1 MKRFLAYM
9 SFQELE
15 RHQLALQRV
24 YILFGEQWVKSE
36 SGTHPTGLVVPASG
50 YESVQAVENPGIQG
64 TCSTKQRY
72 TIHTRKS
79 VVEAFPLPTYRDAPT
94 LGLISFHSVGRWN

>member
-15 RHQLALQRV
+15 RHQPALQRV

-36 SGTHPTGLVVPASG
+36 SETHPTGLVVPASG
-50 YESVQAVENPGIQG
+50 MNQYKQLRIREFKGHAAQSKGTPYIPVNPLW
-64 TCSTKQRY
+64 KPFLFR
-72 TIHTRKS
+72 HTVTR
-79 VVEAFPLPTYRDAPT
+79 PP
-94 LGLISFHSVGRWN
+94 

>member
-36 SGTHPTGLVVPASG
+36 AGPTQWAWSSRRQVMNQYKQLRIREFKGHAAQSKGTPYIPV
-50 YESVQAVENPGIQG
+50 NPLW
-64 TCSTKQRY
+64 KPFLFR
-72 TIHTRKS
+72 HTVTR
-79 VVEAFPLPTYRDAPT
+79 PL
-94 LGLISFHSVGRWN
+94 